1 MKKVLALVLGLC
13 LVMGM
18 AVPAA
23 LADAA
28 PAKKIK
34 LGYDIY
40 YLGNSWSVQL
50 ATEFKYAVEKYAD
63 QIDVT
68 YVDSQGDADKQVA
81 NLEDLIAQKVDV
93 IITTPWSS
101 SAPIPVLR
109 EARDAGIKVVL
120 LASTVDS
127 DDYDCLVTCD
137 EVEFGRAGAQWLA
150 DQMGG
155 KGNIICLN
163 GISGLSTSEQRW
175 QGAQEVFAKYPDIK
189 VLASP
194 DAKWDYATGKTVTA
208 DLLAAYPQID
218 GVWSQGGAMTLGAIE
233 AFQAANR
240 PLVPMT
246 GEDNN
251 GYLKKWQSLQAEGMK
266 GIACAKPTWLAEV
279 ALAQAIALVNGE
291 EVKKDDI
298 YPTATF
304 SDDQLAQYV
313 RPDLPD
319 DFWANTHLPD
329 DVITALF
336 SK

>member
-1 MKKVLALVLGLC
+1 MKRVLGIVLALC
-13 LVMGM
+13 LLIGV
-18 AVPAA
+18 ATIASA
-23 LADAA
+23 ET
-28 PAKKIK
+28 KKIK
-34 LGYDIY
+34 IGYDIY
-40 YLGNSWSVQL
+40 FLGNSWSVQL
-50 ATEFKYAVEKYAD
+50 AEEFKYAVQKYGD
-63 QIDVT
+63 EIEVV

-81 NLEDLIAQKVDV
+81 NLEDLIAQNVDV

-101 SAPIPVLR
+101 AAPIPVI
-109 EARDAGIKVVL
+109 RDARAEGIKVVL
-120 LASTVDS
+120 LAATIDS

-137 EVEFGRAGAQWLA
+137 ETEFGRAGAQWLA
-150 DQMGG
+150 DQLGG
-155 KGNIICLN
+155 KGDIICLN

-194 DAKWDYATGKTVTA
+194 DAKWDYAEGKIVTA
-208 DLLAAYPQID
+208 DLLAAYAKVD

-251 GYLKKWQSLQAEGMK
+251 GYLKAWQNLQSAGMK

-279 ALAQAIALVNGE
+279 ALDRAIALAKGE

-298 YPTATF
+298 FPTAVF
-304 SDDQLAQYV
+304 SDDELAKYV
-313 RPDLPD
+313 RTDLPD

-329 DVITALF
+329 EVITKIF

>member
-1 MKKVLALVLGLC
+1 MKRTLGLILVLCLLIGLSTT
-13 LVMGM
+13 
-18 AVPAA
+18 AVSAET
-23 LADAA
+23 
-28 PAKKIK
+28 KKIK
-34 LGYDIY
+34 IGYDIY
-40 YLGNSWSVQL
+40 FLGNSWSVQL
-50 ATEFKYAVEKYAD
+50 AEEFKYAVQKYAD
-63 QIDVT
+63 EIEVV

-81 NLEDLIAQKVDV
+81 NLEDLIAQNVDV

-101 SAPIPVLR
+101 VAPIPVIR
-109 EARDAGIKVVL
+109 EARAEGIKVVL
-120 LASTVDS
+120 LAAMIDS

-137 EVEFGRAGAQWLA
+137 EVEFGKAGAQWLA
-150 DQMGG
+150 DQLGG
-155 KGNIICLN
+155 KGDIICLN

-175 QGAQEVFAKYPDIK
+175 QGAQEVFANYPDIK
-189 VLASP
+189 ILASP
-194 DAKWDYATGKTVTA
+194 DAKWDYAEGKIITA

-251 GYLKKWQSLQAEGMK
+251 GYLKVWHSLQSEGMK

-279 ALAQAIALVNGE
+279 ALERAISLAKGE

-298 YPTATF
+298 FPTAVF
-304 SDDQLAQYV
+304 SDDELEKYV
-313 RPDLPD
+313 RPELPD
-319 DFWANTHLPD
+319 DFWANTHLP
-329 DVITALF
+329 VEIVEKIF